1 MTQNYMTQH
10 GMKCQLM
17 SWNGKSIK
25 VKCRLC
31 PQERSG
37 SVWST
42 VITLTRDSVLTLFL
56 SLGRA
61 LRRAQL
67 RRWRRHRA
75 LLQVVHIVAELLLS
89 WWRRLVRP
97 SSDRRPLEH
106 DQSSGNV
113 LVDRLANNLVLPLQM
128 VDTVLLV
135 REPPT
140 TLGTHESVFFS
151 TLVLEMTIQII
162 VPVVRSLKILWNYY
176 WKSIWL
182 VKRWKYIYLRVII
195 GTNKDRINITP
206 STTAGAK
213 SGLLPIIKLI
223 VIDSCV
229 KQIPLDNIVRFGAR

>member
-75 LLQVVHIVAELLLS
+75 LLQVVHIVAVLLLLPC
-89 WWRRLVRP
+89 RRCLVRP
-97 SSDRRPLEH
+97 GSDRRPLEH
-106 DQSSGNV
+106 DQPGGHV
-113 LVDRLANNLVLPLQM
+113 LVDRLAHNLVLPLQV

-140 TLGTHESVFFS
+140 TLGAHESIFFAA
-151 TLVLEMTIQII
+151 LVLEVTIQVV
-162 VPVVRSLKILWNYY
+162 VPVVR
-176 WKSIWL
+176 
-182 VKRWKYIYLRVII
+182 
-195 GTNKDRINITP
+195 
-206 STTAGAK
+206 
-213 SGLLPIIKLI
+213 
-223 VIDSCV
+223 
-229 KQIPLDNIVRFGAR
+229 PLEKKMVS